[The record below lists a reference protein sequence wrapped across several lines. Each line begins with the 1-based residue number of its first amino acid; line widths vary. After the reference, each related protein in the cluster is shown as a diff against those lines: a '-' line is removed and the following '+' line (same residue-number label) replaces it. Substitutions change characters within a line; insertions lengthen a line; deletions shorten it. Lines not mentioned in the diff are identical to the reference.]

1 MQIYIADLDA
11 YNNGCL
17 KGEWIELPTENKKIQ
32 EVILRQSK
40 NGQSDF
46 AIHDYELPFEIG
58 EYTDPIKVNK
68 LCKAIEDLDLNKYLI
83 EHLEYSYGIDIKN
96 TDIHTLKN
104 YLDEVYTLDASDNY
118 EFTKN
123 YLYEFY
129 EELMHNM
136 PWEIF
141 YSIDYNTVF
150 DKLQMTMNITK
161 NPDDSV
167 YYYSYQ

>member
-11 YNNGCL
+11 YNSGNL
-17 KGEWIELPTENKKIQ
+17 KGEWIELPTKNKKIQ

-68 LCKAIEDLDLNKYLI
+68 LCETIENLELNKYLI
-83 EHLEYSYGIDIKN
+83 EHLEYSQGIDFKNIDIKN
-96 TDIHTLKN
+96 LKD
-104 YLDEVYTLDASDNY
+104 YLDNTYTIEATTNY
-118 EFTKN
+118 EFAQN

-129 EELMHNM
+129 EELLNNM

-141 YSIDYNTVF
+141 YSIDYDTVF
-150 DKLQMTMNITK
+150 DKLQMTMSITK
-161 NPDDSV
+161 NPDENIF
-167 YYYSYQ
+167 YYSNN